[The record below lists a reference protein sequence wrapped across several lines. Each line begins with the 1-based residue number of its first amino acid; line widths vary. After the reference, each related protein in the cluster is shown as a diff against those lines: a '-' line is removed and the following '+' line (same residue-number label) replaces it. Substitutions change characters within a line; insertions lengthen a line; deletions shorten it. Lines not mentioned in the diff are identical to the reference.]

1 MSLPHGLYL
10 AAMLCVLSFAVAT
23 AWKVGTGVV
32 PENRLWTRAWLIFV
46 SMVFVVGPSPWLAP
60 IGAIYV
66 IVRYGKVWRGARGA
80 GQRTAS
86 DIGDVDL
93 RPRRGLR

>member
-1 MSLPHGLYL
+1 M
-10 AAMLCVLSFAVAT
+10 
-23 AWKVGTGVV
+23 
-32 PENRLWTRAWLIFV
+32 
-46 SMVFVVGPSPWLAP
+46 AP